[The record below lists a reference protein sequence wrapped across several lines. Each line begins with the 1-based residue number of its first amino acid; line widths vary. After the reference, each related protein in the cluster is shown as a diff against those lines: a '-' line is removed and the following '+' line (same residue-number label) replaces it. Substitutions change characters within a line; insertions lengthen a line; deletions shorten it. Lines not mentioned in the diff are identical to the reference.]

1 MSRAQTLGEEIA
13 NVVTHGIGVVL
24 SICALVLMLVYSM
37 GEADPWRVGG
47 VTVFGIALILM
58 YLASTLYHAIPHPP
72 LKKLLRV
79 MDHCAIY
86 LLIAGTYTPFL
97 LVFMRGSWG
106 WTLFFMLWGMA
117 ILGCGFKL
125 FFTGRWNFVSTLCYI
140 GMGWMALLTIKPAME
155 NIPGMALF
163 LMLLGGLSYT
173 GGVLFY
179 LWHRL
184 PYHHA
189 IWHLFVMGG
198 SAIHF
203 LAVIFY
209 VVPASNPVS

>member
-1 MSRAQTLGEEIA
+1 MSRAQSFGEEVA
-13 NVVTHGIGVVL
+13 NTITHGFGAL
-24 SICALVLMLVYSM
+24 CSIVALMLMLILSV
-37 GEADPWRVGG
+37 EDADPWRIAG
-47 VTVFGIALILM
+47 VTVFGMALILM
-58 YLASTLYHAIPHPP
+58 YMASTLYHAIPHPSA
-72 LKKLLRV
+72 KRLLRV
-79 MDHCAIY
+79 LDHCAIY

-97 LVFMRGSWG
+97 LVFMRGNWG
-106 WTLFFMLWGMA
+106 WTLFFTLWSIA

-125 FFTGRWNFVSTLCYI
+125 FYTGKWDFISTLFYI
-140 GMGWMALLTIKPAME
+140 AMGWMALLTIKPALE
-155 NIPGMALF
+155 NIPNMALL

-198 SAIHF
+198 STIHF
-203 LAVIFY
+203 LAILLY
-209 VVPASNPVS
+209 VVPLPQVP